1 MVVPLNCLSPGQE
14 GSIVWIAAEPD
25 HERRLAEIGFS
36 PGCSVLCLMKGP
48 KGRMSAYMADG
59 SVFGLREK
67 DAQVVL
73 VKVLR

>member
-1 MVVPLNCLSPGQE
+1 MVVPLSSLAAGQE

-25 HERRLAEIGFS
+25 QERRLAEIGFA
-36 PGCSVLCLMKGP
+36 PGCSVLCLMKAP

-67 DAQVVL
+67 DAQTVL
-73 VKVLR
+73 VKL